1 MHLKPN
7 LLKAVTHLLVNTG
20 KNQCD
25 VYIKDLRRLQQDKF
39 YTVYLGGT
47 DISEGLVTGEFPE
60 PSSSKV
66 VNAWSMMHAGGSR
79 GWVPW
84 NYKLMFKT
92 DLFLWNPSS
101 EIFQELCVSLSNSYG
116 KCVIVAKPVN
126 AAMETNGSFMTATE
140 QHHRPSSPVL
150 VNFMSCC
157 PLVAQSH
164 GHEFFCLPSHCG
176 HLSPLDTAWSA
187 LKWCTAKNRHEY
199 TTKHFGK
206 ESLCKSILFKD
217 LIETGMKQM
226 TASKWETAT
235 SRVQKRENYYLN
247 RKMTVVI

>member
-1 MHLKPN
+1 M
-7 LLKAVTHLLVNTG
+7 
-20 KNQCD
+20 
-25 VYIKDLRRLQQDKF
+25 
-39 YTVYLGGT
+39 
-47 DISEGLVTGEFPE
+47 
-60 PSSSKV
+60 
-66 VNAWSMMHAGGSR
+66 
-79 GWVPW
+79 
-84 NYKLMFKT
+84 
-92 DLFLWNPSS
+92 
-101 EIFQELCVSLSNSYG
+101 
-116 KCVIVAKPVN
+116 
-126 AAMETNGSFMTATE
+126 E
-140 QHHRPSSPVL
+140 QHYRPSSPVL

-187 LKWCTAKNRHEY
+187 LKWYTAKNRHEY

-206 ESLCKSILFKD
+206 ESLRKSILFKD

-247 RKMTVVI
+247 GKMTVVI